1 MAVITVTAANV
12 RPLNGAIMRRGTAGA
27 SGNVGDAVYLDGTNG
42 WKPADADV
50 EAASIARGVVVA
62 VNAHVGATA
71 YETGDRL
78 DIVVFGPVAMGSGM
92 TPGGA
97 IFVSPTAGKIDQSAS
112 ATQGD
117 YNFRIGWAEAADIVF
132 VSPATTT
139 AVVP

>member
-1 MAVITVTAANV
+1 MAVITITAAAV
-12 RPLNGAIMRRGTAGA
+12 RPLNGAITRRGTAGA

-42 WKPADADV
+42 WKPADADF